1 MQQDISANHV
11 LPSRTCLSIKAA
23 ISSNGTPCPVL
34 CRPER
39 RFFDI
44 SERARVLIVVDDA
57 LAASSLSDVLG
68 TIGCE
73 VTGIAA
79 AVKDALCLAKNTK
92 PDLALMHVR
101 LAGQRNGIKGAE
113 LLQRQFGLPVILL
126 TGEVDKETVRRA
138 AKLTRWITR
147 SSHQSHLHDSR
158 AQT

>member
-1 MQQDISANHV
+1 
-11 LPSRTCLSIKAA
+11 
-23 ISSNGTPCPVL
+23 
-34 CRPER
+34 
-39 RFFDI
+39 
-44 SERARVLIVVDDA
+44 VDDA
-57 LAASSLSDVLG
+57 LVASSLSDVLA

-73 VTGIAA
+73 VTGIVA
-79 AVKDALCLAKNTK
+79 AVKDALCLAESTK

-113 LLQRQFGLPVILL
+113 LLQSQFGLPVILL

-147 SSHQSHLHDSR
+147 SSPQSHLHDSR